1 MYLLSTSD
9 IEWQRQSDALLLSQH
24 IPRRWHYQ
32 ESSVSFLLEVPDGHY
47 DVAEYLLS
55 QQYVEDLQ
63 RHAQRSRQTK
73 SGPLLLEPAF
83 AASLSF
89 ACLLALLFALFGPH
103 TATYRQM
110 IFHAPALGYGQ
121 WWRLISAALLHAD
134 LPHLFGN
141 AGFMLVLGWAAAECV
156 GAGYMLFFWL
166 LTALGGFAVSFGLSD
181 IVNTVGSSGGLY
193 GLLGVAGGHGIR
205 HPRNPQDS
213 RRPRLRVF
221 GAVVLF
227 LAFTAFSP
235 RANIYAHVGGFI
247 VGLALGYVSPKE
259 KPKPFWQL
267 GVFVMTVLVCG
278 WGLLSAMR

>member
-32 ESSVSFLLEVPDGHY
+32 ERSVSFLLEVPDGHY

-55 QQYVEDLQ
+55 QQYREDLD
-63 RHAQRSRQTK
+63 RHQEWRPALK
-73 SGPLLLEPAF
+73 SGPLLLQPAF

-89 ACLLALLFALFGPH
+89 AALLAVLYALFGPH
-103 TATYRQM
+103 TSVYRDL
-110 IFHAPALGYGQ
+110 IFHGPAVGAGEL
-121 WWRLISAALLHAD
+121 WRFVSAALLHAD
-134 LPHLFGN
+134 LPHLAGN

-156 GAGYMLFFWL
+156 GGGFMLFFWL
-166 LTALGGFAVSFGLSD
+166 LTALSGFIVSFGLSD

-205 HPRNPQDS
+205 HPRRPADT

-235 RANIYAHVGGFI
+235 RANIYAHVGGFV
-247 VGLALGYVSPKE
+247 VGLALGYISPKE
-259 KPKPFWQL
+259 KASGAWQA
-267 GVFVMTVLVCG
+267 GVCLLTSVICLY
-278 WGLLSAMR
+278 GLRMALP